1 MSAKDAF
8 LSGYE
13 AGKKDAIDRC
23 LMRKVGRSDP
33 SSVIYNLAVDLCVVA
48 IDALDVRHA
57 EEKWK

>member
-13 AGKKDAIDRC
+13 AGKKDAIDQC
-23 LMRKVGRSDP
+23 LMEKVEDVYSP
-33 SSVIYNLAVDLCVVA
+33 HNLAVNLCVEA
-48 IDALDVRHA
+48 IRELNVRYA

>member
-23 LMRKVGRSDP
+23 LMEKVEDVYSP
-33 SSVIYNLAVDLCVVA
+33 HNLVVTLCVLA